1 MKLKS
6 AENDI
11 DNVKNK
17 IKEKEKDKAKLN
29 FKRKLTDIMQKYGVD
44 FDVDLLDDESIDK
57 IKFSNLQYKNIARD
71 VSVVYDNK
79 NDYYGAYIY
88 TINENKTMDDENYI
102 IKRNYL
108 NKTYKLSLIINEVR
122 QVNELY
128 RQELN
133 DIENKYDLSSKNDI
147 SLEKDLKRQ
156 TYPKNE

>member
-17 IKEKEKDKAKLN
+17 IKEKDKAKLN

>member
-17 IKEKEKDKAKLN
+17 IKEKDKTKLN

>member
-17 IKEKEKDKAKLN
+17 IKEKDKAKLN

-133 DIENKYDLSSKNDI
+133 DIENKYGYLKESIYNN
-147 SLEKDLKRQ
+147 LEILNAE
-156 TYPKNE
+156 PVELW

>member
-17 IKEKEKDKAKLN
+17 IKEKDKDKAKLN